1 MGHAKKHVWI
11 CIASSLL
18 KLSRKVASNNMG
30 KRLLSGDHT
39 STWTRK
45 VMKFEEEEVFEDY
58 YWELDG
64 TMWVKWSGDWWL
76 QGPDG
81 WWSKWREPA
90 VSDSESS
97 TDEEDPLLQALEVVN
112 HQMTSDLKVV
122 DDQSGSNPE
131 QVPIDVQDIM
141 DSMAMIGIN

>member
-1 MGHAKKHVWI
+1 
-11 CIASSLL
+11 
-18 KLSRKVASNNMG
+18 MG
-30 KRLLSGDHT
+30 KRHLSGDHT

-64 TMWVKWSGDWWL
+64 TMWVKWSGQWWL
-76 QGPDG
+76 QQDNG
-81 WWSKWREPA
+81 WWSKYREPTE
-90 VSDSESS
+90 SDTESS
-97 TDEEDPLLQALEVVN
+97 TDEEDLLHQAQEVVN
-112 HQMTSDLKVV
+112 HQMSSDLNSNLDLE

>member
-1 MGHAKKHVWI
+1 MV
-11 CIASSLL
+11 
-18 KLSRKVASNNMG
+18 
-30 KRLLSGDHT
+30 KRHLSGDHT

-64 TMWVKWSGDWWL
+64 TMWVKWSGQWWL
-76 QGPDG
+76 QQDNG
-81 WWSKWREPA
+81 WWSKYREPTE
-90 VSDSESS
+90 SDTESS
-97 TDEEDPLLQALEVVN
+97 TDEEDLLDQAQEVVN
-112 HQMTSDLKVV
+112 HQMSSDLNSSLELE